1 MIIYFCK
8 PKLKVGTEWVS
19 KGQTCSGASN
29 SVGGIGRKIYEL
41 VFRFIT
47 DKCNLTLLDPTMRSP
62 NTSAVSTLLVSKF
75 STTTAL
81 NKFVS
86 TSSMKNSNN
95 FSINTCSPLNR
106 KNTFVKVL
114 SGQMLTSV
122 WTCKFVS
129 LCLRN
134 PWVSW
139 PSGKKNLFSQK
150 PHPRAPDKNA
160 HFGVSH
166 YAAMVS
172 YNLTG
177 WLEK

>member
-47 DKCNLTLLDPTMRSP
+47 DKCNLTLLDPTMKNP
-62 NTSAVSTLLVSKF
+62 NTLVASILLVSKF
-75 STTTAL
+75 SITMAS

-95 FSINTCSPLNR
+95 SSTNTCSPLNR
-106 KNTFVKVL
+106 KNMFVKVL
-114 SGQMLTSV
+114 SGPMLTSV
-122 WTCKFVS
+122 WTCKYVS
-129 LCLRN
+129 PCLKSL
-134 PWVSW
+134 WVSW
-139 PSGKKNLFSQK
+139 PFGKKSLFS
-150 PHPRAPDKNA
+150 PRQQMIPSVA
-160 HFGVSH
+160 S
-166 YAAMVS
+166 
-172 YNLTG
+172 
-177 WLEK
+177 